1 MKCRTAFI
9 YFFLLTVA
17 LPCVSQELFPLNEP
31 ASSVPKNVFGL
42 RVFNQ
47 NYKEIDLT
55 RSMYAIRVMY
65 GVTSKLSVLMT
76 GSISN
81 HHDRKLPPDLFN
93 HTHVGNQTNYYTQ
106 SPKRGV
112 AYPYLFSGIHLFAKY
127 RFVSIDKKNGHFRVA
142 GYGEWS
148 KLTVAHDEAE
158 PNLMDDTGGYGYGVI
173 ATLLKNRFAVSLTS
187 GLIKPDSYSETQP
200 DITGG
205 PDLPTTIHFGDAIRY
220 DLSFGYRLA
229 PSRYTD
235 YDQPNWNIYLEFRGR
250 KYDAAKVIQN
260 GVELTSNSI
269 PLAAGSYMEVHPGI
283 QRIAKSNLRIDF
295 SVGLSL
301 FGSSYVRFTPVWEVG
316 VQRYFYRK

>member
-1 MKCRTAFI
+1 MKCSIAFI
-9 YFFLLTVA
+9 YSFLLIVA
-17 LPCVSQELFPLNEP
+17 QPCVSQELFPLNEP

-81 HHDRKLPPDLFN
+81 HHDRKLPPDLVN

-112 AYPYLFSGIHLFAKY
+112 TYPFLFSGVHLFAKY

-158 PNLMDDTGGYGYGVI
+158 PNLMDDTGGYGYGI
-173 ATLLKNRFAVSLTS
+173 ITTFLMNRFAVSFTG
-187 GLIKPDSYSETQP
+187 GLVKPDSYSEAQP

-205 PDLPTTIHFGDAIRY
+205 PDLPTTIYFGNAVRY

-229 PSRYTD
+229 PSHYTD
-235 YDQPNWNIYLEFRGR
+235 YDQPNWNVYLEFRGR

-269 PLAAGSYMEVHPGI
+269 PLAASSYMEIHPGI

-295 SVGLSL
+295 SVGFSL
-301 FGSSYVRFTPVWEVG
+301 IGNSYVRFTPVWELG